1 MSFTKQQTY
10 RFSEAPIWDMQRS
23 YYEEQGIS
31 AWQRD
36 EVPHYIT
43 NNPRIGAAYAEIIF
57 GFLQDRAKL
66 GYGSEPVM
74 ILELGAGSGRLASHV
89 LNELD
94 ELKACAGLKLPSYR
108 YVMSDLAAKNLDYW
122 KQHPQLCSFQKQ
134 GILDFA
140 QFDAVQD
147 AELYLTQSG
156 ECIRPADLKQPL
168 LVIANYFFDSIPQEL
183 LYIDEGLVYECDVT
197 MQIPSNE
204 TSLTP
209 SELLSQVNL
218 AYQYRRAAEYE
229 QAAYPYRSVIRQYQQ
244 ELEDSHVLFPVV
256 GLECLE
262 RLNAL
267 SQEGFLLLTAD
278 KGDHRLENWKYAEAP
293 DLIGHGSF
301 SLEANYH
308 AIGHVYE
315 QSGAEVLFTDH
326 RYKQINV
333 GCILML
339 TDPAS
344 YSHTRL
350 AYRRFINR
358 FGPDDF
364 FSLKKWLDEHLNQME
379 LSQLL
384 AFWRLGHYDAEF
396 FLQCRERISELLPAA
411 GEEDANAIRIGIR
424 QMWQSYYPMEGSRDL
439 AMECAE
445 LLYEMEA
452 FEDALEFY
460 ERSSRKSGACTADT
474 SALYHM
480 AICCY
485 ETGNEEEAKGYSLK
499 VLAQDPEHEGA
510 ASLCLLLQ

>member
-1 MSFTKQQTY
+1 MSSTKQHIY

-31 AWQRD
+31 AWQSK

-94 ELKACAGLKLPSYR
+94 ELKACAGFELPSYR

-122 KQHPQLCSFQKQ
+122 KQHPQLSVFEKQ

-156 ECIRPADLKQPL
+156 ECIRPGDLKQPL
-168 LVIANYFFDSIPQEL
+168 LIIANYFFDSIPQEL
-183 LYIDEGLVYECDVT
+183 LYVDEGLIYACDIL
-197 MQIPSNE
+197 MQIPE
-204 TSLTP
+204 GEAPLPP
-209 SELLSQVNL
+209 SERLKQVNPE
-218 AYQYRRAAEYE
+218 YQYRRAAEYE
-229 QAAYPYRSVIRQYQQ
+229 RADYPYCSVIELYRK
-244 ELEDSHVLFPVV
+244 ELEDSHVLFPAV
-256 GLECLE
+256 GLECLQ
-262 RLNAL
+262 RLNTL

-293 DLIGHGSF
+293 DLVRHGSF

-308 AIGHVYE
+308 AIGHVYAC
-315 QSGAEVLFTDH
+315 QGAEVLFTPH
-326 RYKQINV
+326 RYKQLNV
-333 GCILML
+333 GCVLML
-339 TDPAS
+339 TDPDRYA
-344 YSHTRL
+344 HTRL
-350 AYRRFINR
+350 AYRRFVNR

-364 FSLKKWLDEHLNQME
+364 FSLKKGLDEHLNEME

-384 AFWRLGHYDAEF
+384 AFWRLGHYDAEL
-396 FLQCRERISELLPAA
+396 FLQSTGRISEMLPEI
-411 GEEDANAIRIGIR
+411 GEEDAYAIREGMQ
-424 QMWQSYYPMEGSRDL
+424 QMWKGYYKVEESRDL
-439 AMECAE
+439 AVECAE
-445 LLYEMEA
+445 LLFEMGLFA
-452 FEDALEFY
+452 DALEFY
-460 ERSSRKSGACTADT
+460 ERSSGESPAGT
-474 SALYHM
+474 SILYNR

-485 ETGNEEEAKGYSLK
+485 ETGDEEGARQYSRS
-499 VLAQDPEHEGA
+499 VLEQDPTHEGA
-510 ASLCLLLQ
+510 SSLKLLLQ